1 MGERSD
7 VPAELTA
14 TYSPARVLVAG
25 GNANNRGA
33 AVCMLK
39 DIGLRADV
47 AADGREAV
55 ERLRL
60 RPYDLVLLDCRMPL
74 MDGIEAAGEIRKHE
88 PPHRR
93 TPIVA
98 MTAETGAD
106 CLDRCLSNG
115 IDDVLRKPIR
125 FAELTAAI
133 RRWLPAKRESTRT
146 WIAPPA
152 IELQTAGLAYHEK
165 DTASLHED

>member
-1 MGERSD
+1 MDERSKG
-7 VPAELTA
+7 PAGLTPA
-14 TYSPARVLVAG
+14 VSPVRVLVAG
-25 GNANNRGA
+25 GTATNRSA
-33 AVCMLK
+33 AVCMLS
-39 DIGLRADV
+39 DIGLRADI

-74 MDGIEAAGEIRKHE
+74 MDGIETAGEIRKHE
-88 PPHRR
+88 PPHCR
-93 TPIVA
+93 TPIVV

-115 IDDVLRKPIR
+115 IDDVLSKPVR

-133 RRWLPAKRESTRT
+133 HRWLPAKRERART
-146 WIAPPA
+146 WVTPPV
-152 IELQTAGLAYHEK
+152 IELQTSGMAYHEG
-165 DTASLHED
+165 DTASQHED